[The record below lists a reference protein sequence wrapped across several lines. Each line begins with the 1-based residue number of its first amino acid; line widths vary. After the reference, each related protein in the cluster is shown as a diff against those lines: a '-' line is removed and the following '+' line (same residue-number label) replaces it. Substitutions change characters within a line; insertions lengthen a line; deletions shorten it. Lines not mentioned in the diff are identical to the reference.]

1 MLEDDK
7 RASRTRRLSLIV
19 VAVGMLAAIAGQT
32 RPSALAGQ
40 AAAGRQAAA
49 PRQSVVYSSVGSVLT
64 IWDLDVDA
72 ATLTKRDSVTLPG
85 FVTEATLHP
94 SQKIIY
100 IVWGKFTGG
109 FRIHSQPH
117 EHGMSAFRIDPATGA
132 LTPHGPSVSLGN
144 SPGYISAVV
153 TDIPGRYVLASD
165 SDPSRIRVHRL
176 MADGTIGEEIA
187 SPGKLD
193 FGIHAHQIRMD
204 PSNQTVV
211 LPCRGDSADGK
222 ELPGSLKLF
231 AFKDG
236 ILTERQSIGPGG
248 GFNFNARHMDF
259 HPSGKW
265 DYFTTERQN
274 KLLVYERMQDGSLGK
289 QLYSKDTLAKSG
301 TLPPGQIAGTVHLH
315 PNGRFAY
322 VANRGSDTTVVDGKR
337 AWAGGENSIAVFSIN
352 QSTGEP
358 TLIQN
363 MDTRGLH
370 PRTFALDPSSRVI
383 VAANSTSLPTREGTV
398 IPASLST
405 YRIGADGKLEFVRKY
420 DVDLNNSQQFWMGVV
435 PLT

>member
-1 MLEDDK
+1 
-7 RASRTRRLSLIV
+7 
-19 VAVGMLAAIAGQT
+19 
-32 RPSALAGQ
+32 
-40 AAAGRQAAA
+40 
-49 PRQSVVYSSVGSVLT
+49 
-64 IWDLDVDA
+64 
-72 ATLTKRDSVTLPG
+72 
-85 FVTEATLHP
+85 
-94 SQKIIY
+94 
-100 IVWGKFTGG
+100 
-109 FRIHSQPH
+109 
-117 EHGMSAFRIDPATGA
+117 MSAFRIDPATGA

-274 KLLVYERMQDGSLGK
+274 KLLVYERMQD
-289 QLYSKDTLAKSG
+289 
-301 TLPPGQIAGTVHLH
+301 
-315 PNGRFAY
+315 R
-322 VANRGSDTTVVDGKR
+322 
-337 AWAGGENSIAVFSIN
+337 
-352 QSTGEP
+352 
-358 TLIQN
+358 
-363 MDTRGLH
+363 
-370 PRTFALDPSSRVI
+370 
-383 VAANSTSLPTREGTV
+383 
-398 IPASLST
+398 
-405 YRIGADGKLEFVRKY
+405 
-420 DVDLNNSQQFWMGVV
+420 
-435 PLT
+435 